1 MSDYNGTEVLF
12 DEDKAGEA
20 LGTERLATL
29 LLEEVTASCGSRN
42 LGLAKGHSIY
52 IIRTSQ
58 VPVALIEVGFMTN
71 ETELGQLNS
80 SEYQHRVAQGIY
92 QGILRAI
99 EEGY

>member
-1 MSDYNGTEVLF
+1 M
-12 DEDKAGEA
+12 
-20 LGTERLATL
+20 
-29 LLEEVTASCGSRN
+29 
-42 LGLAKGHSIY
+42 
-52 IIRTSQ
+52 
-58 VPVALIEVGFMTN
+58 ALIEVGFMTN